1 VRHFTRPFIWATA
14 VTAGWAMPAQAQ
26 TAEPAPKPAAS
37 SSSGEWTVKPRGRL
51 QLDYGNVSG
60 PSLDLAANQAELG
73 PDTRVRRAYL
83 GVDLTAPGG
92 KFGARLEADFASNP
106 ITLTDAYLFYK
117 PRKELTLTAG
127 HHKAFWGLEELTSD
141 NYSSFQERAAYS
153 SAFGFERRLGLSAAY
168 VGKEFLVQA
177 GVFADDAT
185 ALGFPDSGTAIARDI
200 DDAYS
205 VDARAVYMPKLGKG
219 QLHLGGSI
227 HYRDMKS
234 LETVR
239 YRARPFVRTT
249 DIRFVDTRN
258 ITGTG
263 GELGLGLEAAYIHGP
278 FHATAETFW
287 QKALRPGQVSP
298 TFNGGYAE
306 LGYNLTGEKTAYKG
320 GTYDRL
326 APKKPLGKGI
336 GAVQVNLRYDWL
348 DLNSGAIVG
357 GRQDMAGVSLVWVPL
372 THLRFIAD
380 YGHYWIQDSPVTANG
395 GQRDYEVDGFGL
407 RAQFDF

>member
-1 VRHFTRPFIWATA
+1 
-14 VTAGWAMPAQAQ
+14 MPAQAQ

-117 PRKELTLTAG
+117 PRKNLTITAG
-127 HHKAFWGLEELTSD
+127 HHKPFWGLEELTSD
-141 NYSSFQERAAYS
+141 NFTTFQERAAYS
-153 SAFGFERRLGLSAAY
+153 STFGFERRVGLSAAY
-168 VGKEFLVQA
+168 VGKTVVLQG
-177 GVFADDAT
+177 GVFSDDT
-185 ALGFPDSGTAIARDI
+185 TSLGFPSSGTAAARDF
-200 DDAYS
+200 DDQVS
-205 VDARAVYMPKLGKG
+205 FDGRAVFMPKLGKG
-219 QLHLGGSI
+219 QLHLGGSV
-227 HYRDMKS
+227 HYRDLKN

-249 DIRFVDTRN
+249 DLRFVDTRN
-258 ITGTG
+258 LTGTS
-263 GELGLGLEAAYIHGP
+263 GELGLGAELAYIHGP
-278 FHATAETFW
+278 FHASAESYW
-287 QKALRPGQVSP
+287 QKALRPVLGDR

-306 LGYNLTGEKTAYKG
+306 VGYILTGENQAYKG
-320 GTYDRL
+320 GIYDRL
-326 APKKPLGKGI
+326 TPKKPLGKGGF
-336 GAVQVNLRYDWL
+336 GAVQLNVRYDWL
-348 DLNSGAIVG
+348 DLNDGPTIG
-357 GRQDMAGVSLVWVPL
+357 GHQDMAGVSLVWVP
-372 THLRFIAD
+372 HKQFRFIAD
-380 YGHYWIQDSPVTANG
+380 YGHFWIKNSPVTASG
-395 GQRDYEVDGFGL
+395 GQRDYTADAFGL